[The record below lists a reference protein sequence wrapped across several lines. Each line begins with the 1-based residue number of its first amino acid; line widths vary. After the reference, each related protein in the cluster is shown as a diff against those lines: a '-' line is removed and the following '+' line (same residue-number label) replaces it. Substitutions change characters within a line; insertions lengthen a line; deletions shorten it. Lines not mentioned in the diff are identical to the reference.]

1 MGQQLAASALAPA
14 PIRARWWQPPCW
26 AKCAVRVHPK
36 AKVLG
41 RHGGVRWLGVA
52 VGEDASSRPPHF
64 ECSVFEHSSM
74 NLMAIEWAS
83 LPVCCLSSVVRPSA
97 TTPRQQPL
105 NDYEN
110 SWQPARNDL
119 TETAAPLMVCV
130 CVCVSGLQLGS
141 CHRSRPNNFQVFFST
156 QDTT

>member
-1 MGQQLAASALAPA
+1 
-14 PIRARWWQPPCW
+14 
-26 AKCAVRVHPK
+26 
-36 AKVLG
+36 
-41 RHGGVRWLGVA
+41 
-52 VGEDASSRPPHF
+52 
-64 ECSVFEHSSM
+64 M

-83 LPVCCLSSVVRPSA
+83 LPVCCLSAVVRPSA
-97 TTPRQQPL
+97 TAPRQQPL

-119 TETAAPLMVCV
+119 TETAAPLMLCV

>member
-1 MGQQLAASALAPA
+1 
-14 PIRARWWQPPCW
+14 
-26 AKCAVRVHPK
+26 
-36 AKVLG
+36 
-41 RHGGVRWLGVA
+41 
-52 VGEDASSRPPHF
+52 
-64 ECSVFEHSSM
+64 M

-97 TTPRQQPL
+97 TAPRQQPL

-130 CVCVSGLQLGS
+130 SVCEWSAVGQL
-141 CHRSRPNNFQVFFST
+141 PQVT
-156 QDTT
+156 PK